1 MRLPRLR
8 LPQVRVS
15 LDWMGSLV
23 GRTTLLYVGYTA
35 VLFVVFLLL
44 TFPHDLLVRAALSR
58 VNNGPVAVDFGAV
71 NFAWFKGYE
80 LTGMRLRPQTD
91 GQPPYLECSRVW
103 ARPLL
108 SALVRGNPY
117 GLALQADL
125 YGGVARGEVK
135 RTDGQVVGN
144 IEWQDLHVDRYRTL
158 TALLDEGQLAGR
170 VSGQFAFELSGRDW
184 NAGQGSGEI
193 SVDGVGLTSAKIG
206 GVTVP
211 DLHLQKTKL
220 KFVVRNGR
228 FEIQEFN
235 ASGDLTVQGSG
246 HIVLRDPV
254 QESVLNLKAT
264 ILPTPTTPDALK
276 AALALIPRAAGTKPD
291 APVTLTGTLARPR
304 VR

>member
-58 VNNGPVAVDFGAV
+58 VNNGPVAVDFSAV

-80 LTGMRLRPQTD
+80 LTGMRVRPQAD
-91 GQPPYLECSRVW
+91 GQPPYLECSRMW

-117 GLALQADL
+117 GLLLHADL
-125 YGGVARGEVK
+125 YGGVAQGDVRRAEGEVL
-135 RTDGQVVGN
+135 GN
-144 IEWQDLHVDRYRTL
+144 LEWQDLRLDRYRTL
-158 TALLDEGQLAGR
+158 TALLEEGQLAGR
-170 VSGQFAFELSGRDW
+170 VSGQLAFEVRGTDW

-193 SVDGVGLTSAKIG
+193 NLDGAGLTSAKIAG
-206 GVTVP
+206 FTVP

-220 KFVVRNGR
+220 KFVIRNGR

-235 ASGDLTVQGSG
+235 ASGDVTVQGSG
-246 HIVLRDPV
+246 HIVLRDPL
-254 QESVLNLKAT
+254 QESVLNLRAT

-276 AALALIPRAAGTKPD
+276 TALALIPRAAGAKPD
-291 APVTLTGTLARPR
+291 APVTITGTLARPR